1 MEGRS
6 ISRRHVFVSAY
17 VRSGDLKLS
26 DGHVVQLTDT
36 LDGFRKYIS
45 TKVMHVLE
53 QCNEPFD
60 FPANLSRVEV
70 QTKNKRGELLP
81 VTGE

>member
-1 MEGRS
+1 
-6 ISRRHVFVSAY
+6 VFLSAY
-17 VRSGDLKLS
+17 VRSGDLKLF
-26 DGHVVQLTDT
+26 DT

-60 FPANLSRVEV
+60 FPANLSRADV
-70 QTKNKRGELLP
+70 QTKNKRGEPLP